1 MKNMKN
7 YDKLVRDKIP
17 KIIKES
23 GKKCKTRKMKP
34 AEVQDYF
41 QAKILEE
48 LEELFENPCA
58 EEMGD
63 VMEAVDCLRKAL
75 QLPIKD
81 VIDVKHK
88 KRDERGSFQK
98 GIILL
103 EVSD

>member
-1 MKNMKN
+1 
-7 YDKLVRDKIP
+7 
-17 KIIKES
+17 
-23 GKKCKTRKMKP
+23 MKP
-34 AEVQDYF
+34 DEVPHYF

-58 EEMGD
+58 EEMSD

-75 QLPIKD
+75 SLPIEE

-88 KRDERGSFQK
+88 KREERGSFQK

-103 EVSD
+103 EVSE